1 MKRSP
6 IWYACQMFLYELRLE
21 WRVANR
27 QTYGKP
33 AHTTAVTVPWEG
45 K

>member
-6 IWYACQMFLYELRLE
+6 IWYACQMFLYELRLAY
-21 WRVANR
+21 RAANPPKLK
-27 QTYGKP
+27 TG
-33 AHTTAVTVPWEG
+33 TTTTIGVTWEI